1 MRAIHSLDELTDRYD
16 AILCDVW
23 GVVHNGRRIFA
34 DAAAALQRA
43 RRRGLCV
50 VLLTN
55 APKQRDPIPG
65 QLDRLGLPRDAWDQ
79 VVTSGDAIRAE
90 LKKRAP
96 GKLFKIGPASDAV
109 LWDGIGLERAPLD
122 DADFFGVSGLEA
134 LEHTPATYA
143 EVLQRARSRDL
154 ELLCANPDIQVR
166 YGEQLI
172 WCAGALARD
181 YAALGGRVVMAGKPF
196 APIYA
201 IAHREVAAKLGR
213 EVAKERVLCIGDGI
227 TTDVAGANGQG
238 HDCLFVAT
246 GMHGERF
253 ATGGAPSMDAIA
265 AELTANGVHAE
276 YVITALR

>member
-1 MRAIHSLDELTDRYD
+1 MRAIDRLDELTDRYD

-23 GVVHNGRRIFA
+23 GVIHNGRRVFA

-43 RRRGLCV
+43 RRRGLLV

-55 APKQRDPIPG
+55 APKPRDPLPG
-65 QLDRLGLPRDAWDQ
+65 QLDRLGFPRDAWDE
-79 VVTSGDAIRAE
+79 VVTSGDAIRDE
-90 LKKRAP
+90 LRRRAP

-109 LWDGIGLERAPLD
+109 LWDGLGLERAPLD

-143 EVLQRARSRDL
+143 EVLQRARARDL
-154 ELLCANPDIQVR
+154 ELLCANPDVQVR

-181 YAALGGRVVMAGKPF
+181 YQALGGRVVMAGKPF

-201 IAHREVAAKLGR
+201 LAHREIAARLGR
-213 EVAKERVLCIGDGI
+213 AVEPARVLCIGDGI
-227 TTDVAGANGQG
+227 GTDVAGANRQA

-253 ATGGAPSMDAIA
+253 AAQGAPAMDAIA
-265 AELTANGVHAE
+265 AELAANGVHAE
-276 YVITALR
+276 FVIDALR